1 MTNGRRSFTFTIVFQ
16 SFKSLFLSYS
26 FRGETKIQMEQWL
39 NEQSLVPFVISDSDR
54 HHDRRPIYKKYRL
67 QKKVWPEE
75 VLKAE
80 PKGKNDPSA
89 IYFSFLRKIH
99 RRSFD
104 DRGVWLYFASDRI
117 RRCTLLIHHFDFLS
131 FSTARN
137 VFTKMSAEHF
147 FFLLLDS
154 RQSVGGKYWLILFYE
169 IRIIY
174 NIHLYT

>member
-1 MTNGRRSFTFTIVFQ
+1 MNSRSFR
-16 SFKSLFLSYS
+16 SSSL
-26 FRGETKIQMEQWL
+26 T
-39 NEQSLVPFVISDSDR
+39 DR

-80 PKGKNDPSA
+80 SKGKNDPSA

-99 RRSFD
+99 RRSVD
-104 DRGVWLYFASDRI
+104 DRGVWLDLASDRI
-117 RRCTLLIHHFDFLS
+117 RRTLLIHHFDSQTYFLS

-137 VFTKMSAEHF
+137 VIAKMSAEH

-154 RQSVGGKYWLILFYE
+154 RQSVGGNYCLILFYE